1 LPKFLSLKKFF
12 HSKLIAPLLNFLKQG
27 MTAEKVALTLAL
39 GLCIGIMPLI
49 GLTTGLLAI
58 LAFVFRLNML
68 ALQAINYTVYLVQIV
83 LFVPF
88 LKLGQ
93 FIFQLPALPFNLNN
107 IIDKFKASFIDTFL
121 SVWQINLMG
130 IVVWM
135 LFAIPLGLAIYHLS
149 LPFFTKHKQRIELE
163 MEMG

>member
-1 LPKFLSLKKFF
+1 
-12 HSKLIAPLLNFLKQG
+12 
-27 MTAEKVALTLAL
+27 MTAEKVALTLAI

-58 LAFVFRLNML
+58 IAVIFRLNML
-68 ALQAINYTVYLVQIV
+68 ALQAINYTVYIIQIV

-107 IIDKFKASFIDTFL
+107 IIDKFRSSFIDTFL

-130 IVVWM
+130 ILVW
-135 LFAIPLGLAIYHLS
+135 LLLAIPLGLAIYYFS
-149 LPFFTKHKQRIELE
+149 LPFFTRHKLKMQLE
-163 MEMG
+163 VEMVKN